1 MLVVCVLLLI
11 LISAAYLFSERMLI
25 SNVASTGAVQARRA
39 FSLSESGIAY
49 TTAKIQ
55 SARLLE
61 KPGEAWPDRWRG
73 EVGFS
78 ENQSM
83 GSFEISYWDEQDQQ
97 WIPGV
102 YDESCK
108 LNLNQIPLEPVYAPE
123 ARRMLMCIPGVTLV
137 IADSILDWMDEDE
150 IQREFGAESSYYQ
163 SKEANRVARNQRLDH
178 LDDLLGVRGITPEIL
193 YGATGR
199 SKWKTSPG
207 PHELSHSGAISGSSP
222 KISQPHLSMFFS
234 VYGGPSLF
242 NAEGNDRILMNQ
254 DDLVDLYD
262 QLNDRFNQKVATYL
276 VAYRLVGPKDKTLL
290 AQDDFAV
297 DKEEETRQRAE
308 RQNRGGDDTDGDSD
322 SPKIIENRGPLKING
337 RGMFVI
343 RSPYDLIGVAVEYPS
358 EDGSLLIES
367 PWPDNESTYSEA
379 LPDLNRELS
388 FVRGT
393 SISAHV
399 NVNRAP
405 LEVLRAV
412 PGMQDEVAD
421 RIVLNRENL
430 GIDARANRSN
440 TAEDRLTP
448 VDWLRRSG
456 TLDLEEMRIFAPY
469 LTNLGTAF
477 RFVSSGYGY
486 PNAHGSRQEVVL
498 DYRFSPSRVSYSSV
512 REHRDLFSETAR
524 N

>member
-25 SNVASTGAVQARRA
+25 SNVASTGAVQARCA

-55 SARLLE
+55 SARLHE
-61 KPGEAWPDRWRG
+61 NPGKAWPDRWRG
-73 EVGFS
+73 EVEFS
-78 ENQSM
+78 DNKSM
-83 GSFEISYWDEQDQQ
+83 GFFEISYWDEKNQL
-97 WIPGV
+97 WSPGV

-108 LNLNQIPLEPVYAPE
+108 LNLNQIPLEPVYSPE

-163 SKEANRVARNQRLDH
+163 SKEPNRVARNERLDH

-199 SKWKTSPG
+199 STWKTSPD
-207 PHELSHSGAISGSSP
+207 PHDLSNAAVVSASSP
-222 KISQPHLSMFFS
+222 KVSQTHLAMFFS
-234 VYGGPSLF
+234 VYGGPSLY
-242 NAEGNDRILMNQ
+242 NAEGNGRILMNQ

-262 QLNDRFNQKVATYL
+262 QLNDRFNPKVATYI

-308 RQNRGGDDTDGDSD
+308 RQNKKVDDTNGDLD
-322 SPKIIENRGPLKING
+322 SPRSIENRGPLKITG
-337 RGMFVI
+337 RGMFLI

-358 EDGSLLIES
+358 EEGSLLIES

-379 LPDLNRELS
+379 LPDLNQELS

-393 SISAHV
+393 SIAAHV

-405 LEVLRAV
+405 MEVLCAV
-412 PGMQDEVAD
+412 PGMQIEVAD
-421 RIVLNRENL
+421 RIILNRENL
-430 GIDARANRSN
+430 GIDARANRNN
-440 TAEDRLTP
+440 TAENRLTP

-477 RFVSSGYGY
+477 HFISSGYGY
-486 PNAHGSRQEVVL
+486 PNAHASRQEVVL

-512 REHRDLFSETAR
+512 QDNRDLFSASANE
-524 N
+524 

>member
-1 MLVVCVLLLI
+1 
-11 LISAAYLFSERMLI
+11 
-25 SNVASTGAVQARRA
+25 
-39 FSLSESGIAY
+39 
-49 TTAKIQ
+49 
-55 SARLLE
+55 
-61 KPGEAWPDRWRG
+61 
-73 EVGFS
+73 
-78 ENQSM
+78 
-83 GSFEISYWDEQDQQ
+83 
-97 WIPGV
+97 
-102 YDESCK
+102 
-108 LNLNQIPLEPVYAPE
+108 
-123 ARRMLMCIPGVTLV
+123 
-137 IADSILDWMDEDE
+137 
-150 IQREFGAESSYYQ
+150 
-163 SKEANRVARNQRLDH
+163 
-178 LDDLLGVRGITPEIL
+178 
-193 YGATGR
+193 
-199 SKWKTSPG
+199 
-207 PHELSHSGAISGSSP
+207 
-222 KISQPHLSMFFS
+222 MFFS

-358 EDGSLLIES
+358 EDGSLLLES